1 MARGRRLPGRGSELG
16 SNAETDAALDAI
28 VGTLVQRGVS
38 LWAEGG
44 EIRFHSPHG
53 ALDSQLRALLLE
65 KRGSLFEHL
74 AVMEGRSLG
83 APLLRK
89 GPLSGKHQLLFL
101 QEMSTELYVP
111 GAQEK
116 FHLIG
121 RRRLFGSFDIQ
132 RFRRCVEDLVR
143 RHAILRA
150 TIEPGEAWHR
160 HLKIAGSVEA
170 NVEDLRPG
178 GGDATLQLF
187 EQRPFDLARGPLMR
201 VGVMA
206 EADDR
211 HAITLVLQHAVA
223 DGLSVSLAW
232 REILLR
238 YHALERAANAAPLPD
253 LPLQFSDVMR
263 YRHEWLASAIA
274 RQHRKYWRDKLL
286 HCSDPF
292 SLPYDPTPSHDRP
305 AKLPAPRGS
314 LSPAECVRLHT
325 AAKSHRLT
333 LSDLCLGAFAIA
345 LSRWSGRSDIV
356 TWVAHS
362 GRRRKEYFHLIGC
375 FADHWLLRVSID
387 PAWPIVEGLRAVSA
401 AANEARG
408 AMELPG
414 VNIAAEFTDIPGESL
429 DNIIMFN
436 FMPAGKKAG
445 SSPPNVRQSRSG
457 VIASEPMNL
466 SPAPAYT
473 EKGSRIALMVT
484 VHASDTSVDWT
495 LRYDPDCFAVPT
507 GEALCRAFGNVL
519 EQVTHPGSV
528 SA

>member
-1 MARGRRLPGRGSELG
+1 MGST
-16 SNAETDAALDAI
+16 ETDAALDAI
-28 VGTLVQRGVS
+28 VGTLAQRGVS
-38 LWAEGG
+38 IWAEGG
-44 EIRFHSPHG
+44 QIRFHSQHG
-53 ALDSQLRALLLE
+53 ALDSQLRTLLLG
-65 KRGSLFEHL
+65 KRNSLLESL
-74 AVMEGRSLG
+74 AAMEGRSLG

-89 GPLSGKHQLLFL
+89 GPLSGGHRLLFL
-101 QEMSTELYVP
+101 QEMSAEFYVP

-116 FHLIG
+116 YHLIG
-121 RRRLFGSFDIQ
+121 RRRLFGSFDFQ
-132 RFRRCVEDLVR
+132 QFCRCVEDLAR

-160 HLKIAGSVEA
+160 YLKIVGSVEID
-170 NVEDLRPG
+170 VEELSPR
-178 GGDATLQLF
+178 GGDAALQLF
-187 EQRPFDLARGPLMR
+187 EQRPFDLASGPLMR

-206 EADDR
+206 EAGDR
-211 HAITLVLQHAVA
+211 HVITLVLQHAIA

-232 REILLR
+232 REILHR
-238 YHALERAANAAPLPD
+238 YHALERAADAAPLPD
-253 LPLQFSDVMR
+253 LPLQFPDVMR
-263 YRHEWLASAIA
+263 YRHEWLASANA
-274 RQHRKYWRDKLL
+274 HQHRKYWHDKLL

-292 SLPYDPTPSHDRP
+292 SLPYDPTPYHDLP
-305 AKLPAPRGS
+305 ATLPAPTGS
-314 LSPAECVRLHT
+314 LSSAECVRLQF

-387 PAWPIVEGLRAVSA
+387 PAWPTLEGLKAVSA
-401 AANEARG
+401 TANEAKW

-429 DNIIMFN
+429 DNVIMFN
-436 FMPAGKKAG
+436 FMPAGKKPDA
-445 SSPPNVRQSRSG
+445 SIPTVRQSGSDFI
-457 VIASEPMNL
+457 VSEPMDL

-484 VHASDTSVDWT
+484 VHASETSVDWT
-495 LRYDPDCFAVPT
+495 LRYDPDCFAAPT

-519 EQVTHPGSV
+519 EQVTHLCSV